1 MVIQKRLSYLEK
13 TADRERKIWC
23 YKNYQICHQ
32 CYRDQKNKENSINC
46 IEKEMRYS
54 EYKEQYGDC
63 NIKKGS
69 YDGKNKTVVV
79 YVPVDRR

>member
-1 MVIQKRLSYLEK
+1 
-13 TADRERKIWC
+13 
-23 YKNYQICHQ
+23 
-32 CYRDQKNKENSINC
+32 
-46 IEKEMRYS
+46 MRYS

-63 NIKKGS
+63 NIKEGS